1 MASIFLF
8 LRLNDN
14 QNDFFGIKFQRTF
27 HYDSFLRSDTNTYN
41 VAGGKTGFDMEETKL
56 PSYWA
61 TPFTRVCLGMRIGQQ
76 VKFVPV
82 DMKASS
88 LHSLIAGGVFQATSL
103 GRAKWNRWLAHM
115 PPCRLAAIEKAS
127 MQQPVKAIRPKQ
139 ELVFLEMTSEI
150 ALLVILGLGLAQEVT
165 LMIPTLAGTTL
176 RTDSR
181 LITEEKTL
189 KPWDIY

>member
-1 MASIFLF
+1 
-8 LRLNDN
+8 
-14 QNDFFGIKFQRTF
+14 
-27 HYDSFLRSDTNTYN
+27 
-41 VAGGKTGFDMEETKL
+41 
-56 PSYWA
+56 
-61 TPFTRVCLGMRIGQQ
+61 
-76 VKFVPV
+76 
-82 DMKASS
+82 
-88 LHSLIAGGVFQATSL
+88 
-103 GRAKWNRWLAHM
+103 
-115 PPCRLAAIEKAS
+115 

>member
-1 MASIFLF
+1 M
-8 LRLNDN
+8 
-14 QNDFFGIKFQRTF
+14 K
-27 HYDSFLRSDTNTYN
+27 
-41 VAGGKTGFDMEETKL
+41 ETKL

-61 TPFTRVCLGMRIGQQ
+61 TPFTRVCLGMRIDQQ